1 MIPRLKVRYSYVYN
15 KTLNKDIDIEMFN
28 KLREKSI
35 QFNELVEKYGNK
47 VLKLIEKENE
57 KWKDLEI
64 PIYIVMA
71 RIKSFSDPLT
81 INSRKNKKTMLL
93 VLRHEL
99 IHVNTR
105 KKFKVASAVHDF
117 VVTPIFNKVIEQLNL
132 KDFEEA
138 FEEYYQFNK
147 K

>member
-1 MIPRLKVRYSYVYN
+1 MMPRLKVRYSYIYN
-15 KTLNKDIDIEMFN
+15 KTLNKDINIEMFN
-28 KLREKSI
+28 KLREKSA

-47 VLKLIEKENE
+47 VLKIIEKENE
-57 KWKDLEI
+57 RWEDLEI
-64 PIYIVMA
+64 PVYIVMA

-81 INSRKNKKTMLL
+81 INSRKNKKTMFL
-93 VLRHEL
+93 VLIHEL

-105 KKFKVASAVHDF
+105 KKFKVPSEVHDF
-117 VVTPIFNKVIEQLNL
+117 VITPVFNKVIEQLDL
-132 KDFEEA
+132 EDFEEA